1 MGIDVKGGGKV
12 LTAAETLTQT
22 ATRGYIAKDVTACV
36 VFNLTDIIRPSI

>member
-22 ATRGYIAKDVTACV
+22 AMRGYIGKDVTACV
-36 VFNLTDIIRPSI
+36 VLNLAGIITPKL